1 MNIYEE
7 MPQTAETVK
16 TIKGHVTYI
25 YLDIRKLTNEE
36 VESIGYDPT
45 KEWWTAHLALYNH
58 EQPLSEI
65 DYGPLVNAIVRSK
78 YTSSEMESITNNYLQ
93 ETDLSKL
100 IDLLRTTQNFN
111 KLRSVMN
118 DWLSSRNQ
126 DVVAEYEKM
135 QEWRG
140 KAKEAARIAIGIA

>member
-7 MPQTAETVK
+7 RPETVTTK
-16 TIKGHVTYI
+16 VIGGYITYI
-25 YLDIRKLTNEE
+25 YLEVRELTEDELAAN
-36 VESIGYDPT
+36 GLDGTQHAY
-45 KEWWTAHLALYNH
+45 WTAQETTYKH
-58 EQPLSEI
+58 EQPLTEA
-65 DYGPLVNAIVRSK
+65 DYGQIVNAIIRSR

-111 KLRSVMN
+111 KLRLAMN
-118 DWLSSRNQ
+118 EWLSSRDQ

-135 QEWRG
+135 QEWRK
-140 KAKEAARIAIGIA
+140 KAKEAARTAIGIV